1 VKTRPGPTTPIR
13 VRELSGSTVKD
24 RRDDLATEEPLEIRL
39 SAPDGGRKTVAI
51 TMRTPGH
58 DFELAAGF
66 LSGEGLVG
74 AGEIAS
80 IAYCTDEDLP
90 PEARYNTVT
99 VRLHVPIPDLPALD
113 RHFLTSS
120 ACGVCGSAGLDA
132 LHDRCKPIPKGHLEL
147 TPGILY
153 GLPPA
158 LRQAQ
163 GVFGKTGGLHA
174 AGLFSATGLLVAVRE
189 DVGRHNAVDK
199 LVGWA
204 ALSERLPLSEH
215 VLMVSGRASY
225 EIMQKALAAGIP
237 AVCAVSAPSSL
248 AVDLAREFGMT
259 LVGFLR
265 GERCNVY
272 AGQERITTV
281 TGT

>member
-1 VKTRPGPTTPIR
+1 MKARPGPTTRVR
-13 VRELSGSTVKD
+13 VRELAGSGTRD

-39 SAPDGGRKTVAI
+39 TGDDGARKTVAI

-74 AGEIAS
+74 PGDIAA

-99 VRLHVPIPDLPALD
+99 VRLHGPVPDLPALD

-132 LHDRCKPIPKGHLEL
+132 LHGRCKPIPRGELAL
-147 TPGILY
+147 TPEVLY
-153 GLPPA
+153 GLPGA
-158 LRQAQ
+158 LREAQ

-174 AGLFSATGLLVAVRE
+174 AGLFSATGTLLASRE

-204 ALSERLPLSEH
+204 ALADRLPLAGH

-272 AGQERITTV
+272 AGQERVV
-281 TGT
+281 TP